1 MMHLYPS
8 DINDKLEFDKIL
20 QRLSTY
26 CLGAPAKSI
35 VLGMKAFNHKNKI
48 ERLLDEIAEF
58 QIVFAMQWEFP
69 LFHYASIQEELYL
82 LKKVDYVLELESY
95 LKLYDYLRNVDAIS
109 QFFKSKEKQEQLPL
123 LFAIAQQIE
132 FDSGLL
138 KNFEKIFSEDGKLKP
153 SASPELKK
161 IFSQI
166 SSKER
171 ELDQVFNGI
180 ISKFKK
186 MGYLTDNLESYKN
199 SRRVLSVAAEAK
211 RKIKGIIHDESATG
225 KTVFIEPEASVELNN
240 MLFDLEAQ
248 KRLEVYKI
256 LKTLSANLR
265 PYIEEFDLWQKIL
278 VRYDV
283 IRSKALFAK
292 SYEGKRPRIS
302 DNAEMDLI
310 DIYHPLLKLHNDALG
325 KETVSSTLK
334 LDDQQRILVI
344 SGPNAGGKSI
354 CLKSVGLNQMML
366 QSGMLIPVNENS
378 KFMLFNKIMI
388 DIGDQQ
394 SLEGDLSTYSSK
406 LIHMKH
412 FAENAKSKSLVLM
425 DEFGS
430 GSDPK
435 MGGAIAEAVLDKLVH
450 KRCYGV
456 ITTHY
461 SNIKHYAYQSS
472 SILNGAMLFDK
483 DQLQP
488 TYILKV
494 GKPGSSF
501 AFEIA
506 NKIGLPAELLD
517 YAKNKAG
524 KDSKTV
530 DQLLIDLQEEKK
542 QLSAQ
547 IEAQKTEQSR
557 LQKLIQNYEQMR
569 ADLSIRRKKLKLETK
584 QKSVQELSEGEK
596 ELQKL
601 IKEIRKEKDLEKA
614 KERIKA
620 IKNKKS
626 ESIEEVNSLSDDV
639 YKVEIEKVKDLKI
652 GQYVKLR
659 NGTQTGKVIDITNKS
674 VKLEMGMI
682 QMEVSKSDI
691 LLAEQPIEVRAK
703 GIITDTKLNPFTIE
717 SNLDVRGYSKA
728 EAEASI
734 QEFLDNALMS
744 SKAQLK
750 ILHGKGSGV
759 LRKVLWA
766 KAKEYKD
773 IKKIWHPEE
782 EFGGQGVTFISFD

>member
-8 DINDKLEFDKIL
+8 DINEKLEFDKIL
-20 QRLSTY
+20 QRLATY

-35 VLGMKAFNHKNKI
+35 VLGMKAFNQHKKI

-58 QIVFAMQWEFP
+58 QVVFEMQWEFP
-69 LFHYASIQEELYL
+69 LFHYASVKEELYL
-82 LKKVDYVLELESY
+82 LQKVDYVLEVDSY
-95 LKLYDYLRNVDAIS
+95 LKLYDYLKNVDALK
-109 QFFKSKEKQEQLPL
+109 QFFKSKEKQERLPL
-123 LFAIAQQIE
+123 LYAIAEQIE
-132 FDSGLL
+132 YDPELL
-138 KNFEKIFSEDGKLKP
+138 KAFEKIFSEEGKIKP
-153 SASPELKK
+153 TASPELKK

-171 ELDQVFNGI
+171 ELDQVFNSI

-199 SRRVLSVAAEAK
+199 SRRVLSVTAESK
-211 RKIKGIIHDESATG
+211 RKVKGIIHDESATG
-225 KTVFIEPEASVELNN
+225 KTVFIEPEASIELNN
-240 MLFDLEAQ
+240 LLFDLEAQ
-248 KRLEVYKI
+248 KRSEVYKI
-256 LKTLSANLR
+256 LKALSSKLR
-265 PYIEEFDLWQKIL
+265 PYVEDFDLWQKIL
-278 VRYDV
+278 IRYDV

-292 SYEGKRPRIS
+292 SYDGKRPLIS
-302 DNAEMDLI
+302 EDAEMELI
-310 DIYHPLLKLHNDALG
+310 DIYHPLLKLHNDEQD
-325 KETVSSTLK
+325 KETIASSLK
-334 LDDQQRILVI
+334 LDEKQRILVI

-435 MGGAIAEAVLDKLVH
+435 MGGAIAEAVLDKLVQ

-461 SNIKHYAYQSS
+461 SNIKHYAYRSP

-483 DQLQP
+483 EQLAP

-506 NKIGLPAELLD
+506 NKIGLPEDLLN

-542 QLSAQ
+542 QLNAQ
-547 IEAQKTEQSR
+547 LEIQKAEQSR
-557 LQKLIQNYEQMR
+557 LEKLIQNYEQMR
-569 ADLSIRRKKLKLETK
+569 EDLSIRRKKLKLESK
-584 QKSVQELSEGEK
+584 QKSIQELSDGEK
-596 ELQKL
+596 ELQRL

-620 IKNKKS
+620 IKDEKAD
-626 ESIEEVNSLSDDV
+626 SIEEVNSLSEDV

-659 NGTQTGKVIDITNKS
+659 NGTQAGKVVDITNKT

-682 QMEVSKSDI
+682 QMEVPKSDI
-691 LLAEQPIEVRAK
+691 LMAEQPIERRAK
-703 GIITDTKLNPFTIE
+703 GITTDTKVNPYTIE
-717 SNLDVRGYSKA
+717 TKLDIRGYSKS

-744 SKAQLK
+744 SKSQLK

-759 LRKVLWA
+759 LRKALWS

-782 EFGGQGVTFISFD
+782 EFGGQGVTFIAFD

>member
-8 DINDKLEFDKIL
+8 DINEKLEFDKIL
-20 QRLSTY
+20 QRLSY
-26 CLGAPAKSI
+26 FCLGAPAKDII
-35 VLGMKAFNHKNKI
+35 VGIKAFNQKKKI

-58 QIVFAMQWEFP
+58 QIVFDMQWEFP
-69 LFHYASIQEELYL
+69 LFHYASVKEELYL
-82 LKKVDYVLELESY
+82 LKKIDYVLEIDSY
-95 LKLYDYLRNVDAIS
+95 LKLYDYLRNVDAIR
-109 QFFKSKEKQEQLPL
+109 QFFADKEKQEQLPL
-123 LFAIAQQIE
+123 LHVIAEQIE
-132 FDSGLL
+132 YETELL
-138 KNFEKIFSEDGKLKP
+138 KAFEQVFSEDGKIKP

-161 IFSQI
+161 IFAQI
-166 SSKER
+166 ASKER
-171 ELDQVFNGI
+171 ELDQVFNAI

-211 RKIKGIIHDESATG
+211 RKVKGIIHDESSTG
-225 KTVFIEPEASVELNN
+225 KTVFIEPEASVDLNN
-240 MLFDLEAQ
+240 ILFDLEAE
-248 KRLEVYKI
+248 KRSEVYKI
-256 LKTLSANLR
+256 LKELSSKLR
-265 PYIEEFDLWQKIL
+265 PYTDDFDLWQKIL

-292 SYEGKRPRIS
+292 QYDGQRPVIS
-302 DNAEMDLI
+302 DDDEMELI
-310 DIYHPLLKLHNDALG
+310 EIFHPLLKLHNDELG
-325 KETVSSTLK
+325 KETMPSSLK
-334 LDDQQRILVI
+334 LDDKQRILVI

-366 QSGMLIPVNENS
+366 QSGMLIPVNPNS
-378 KFMLFNKIMI
+378 KFILFNKIMI

-435 MGGAIAEAVLDKLVH
+435 MGGAIAEAVLDKLVQ

-461 SNIKHYAYQSS
+461 SNIKHYAYQSP

-483 DQLQP
+483 ALLAP

-506 NKIGLPAELLD
+506 NKIGLPADLLE

-547 IEAQKTEQSR
+547 LEIQKDEQTR
-557 LQKLIQNYEQMR
+557 LQKLIQNYDKMR
-569 ADLSIRRKKLKLETK
+569 EDLSIRRKKLKLEKK
-584 QKSVQELSEGEK
+584 QKSVQELSDGEK
-596 ELQKL
+596 ELQRL
-601 IKEIRKEKDLEKA
+601 IKELRKEKDIEKA
-614 KERIKA
+614 KARIKE
-620 IKNKKS
+620 IKERKADSIS
-626 ESIEEVNSLSDDV
+626 EVHSLSEDV
-639 YKVEIEKVKDLKI
+639 YKVEIEKVRDLKI

-659 NGTQTGKVIDITNKS
+659 NGTQTGKVIDIKS
-674 VKLEMGMI
+674 KTVKLEMGMI

-691 LLAEQPIEVRAK
+691 LMAEQPIETKSK
-703 GIITDTKLNPFTIE
+703 GIITDTKINPYTIE
-717 SNLDVRGYSKA
+717 TKLDIRGYSKS

-744 SKAQLK
+744 SQPQLK

-782 EFGGQGVTFISFD
+782 EFGGQGVTFIAF